1 MRVVF
6 DANVLIAAFATHG
19 LCNSL
24 FEACIRG
31 HEVFV
36 SAQILDEVER
46 KLIRKIKL
54 PPAAAAEVR
63 AYLESHCEL
72 EIPLPVPP
80 GACRDPK
87 DLHVLGAAI
96 AARADFLATGD
107 DDLLAVRRYHETE
120 IVTPRQLYEALR
132 KARP

>member
-6 DANVLIAAFATHG
+6 DSNVLIAAFATHG
-19 LCNSL
+19 LCHPL
-24 FEACIRG
+24 FEACVRG

-36 SAQILDEVER
+36 SARILDEVEK
-46 KLIRKIKL
+46 KLIRKIRL

-63 AYLESHCEL
+63 EYLESHCKVEV
-72 EIPLPVPP
+72 PLPVPP
-80 GACRDPK
+80 DACRDRN

-96 AARADFLATGD
+96 AARAEYLATGD
-107 DDLLAVRRYHETE
+107 DDLLELRRFRETE

-132 KARP
+132 RSRS